1 MGEGVGQDIRKLSV
15 GGVCKWLTF
24 LVLFCVRG
32 NQEKKYDAGAFI
44 GYSSWRP
51 NSCSTDQD
59 MSERDKKS
67 NKELKAQATDY
78 VASGVRSALG
88 AVPFAGSLLSEIAG
102 TIIPNQRIDRIADFA
117 EKLEERIRDLEEDA
131 VRSHLDD
138 EEFTDLVEEG
148 LRQAAR
154 ATTEERRA
162 YLASLIAKSLTEEAI
177 EHSES
182 RHLLRML
189 GELSDVEVVWL
200 RAYDNPVPQED
211 EEFRERHKHIL
222 EPVAAHFGS
231 SEEEIDKEALQKS
244 YKAHLERLG
253 LIAGKVKID
262 RDKNPEFDR
271 QKGDFKR
278 QLYRTTRLGHLL
290 LRMIDCT
297 ADEAA

>member
-1 MGEGVGQDIRKLSV
+1 
-15 GGVCKWLTF
+15 
-24 LVLFCVRG
+24 
-32 NQEKKYDAGAFI
+32 
-44 GYSSWRP
+44 
-51 NSCSTDQD
+51 
-59 MSERDKKS
+59 MSETDDKS
-67 NKELKAQATDY
+67 DKELKAQATDY

-102 TIIPNQRIDRIADFA
+102 TIIPNQRIDRIANFA
-117 EKLEERIRDLEEDA
+117 RKLEERIRDLEEEA

-162 YLASLIAKSLTEEAI
+162 YLASLVATSLTEEAI

-189 GELSDVEVVWL
+189 GELSDVEVIWL
-200 RAYDNPVPQED
+200 RSYDNSASQGD
-211 EEFRERHKHIL
+211 ENFRERHRQVL
-222 EPVAAHFGS
+222 EPVAGRLGS
-231 SEEEIDKEALQKS
+231 SEEEIDKEALQNS
-244 YKAHLERLG
+244 YKTHLERLG
-253 LIAGKVKID
+253 LVAGKVKTD

-278 QLYRTTRLGHLL
+278 QSYGTTRLGRLL
-290 LRMIDCT
+290 LRMIDCA
-297 ADEAA
+297 ADETG